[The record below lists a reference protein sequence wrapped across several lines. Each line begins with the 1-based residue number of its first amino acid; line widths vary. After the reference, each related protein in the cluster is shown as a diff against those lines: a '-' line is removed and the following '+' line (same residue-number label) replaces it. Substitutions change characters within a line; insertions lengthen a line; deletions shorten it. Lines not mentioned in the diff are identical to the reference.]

1 MELKALTHHGLDQS
15 DMECGRSAEQTHY
28 SKTGEK
34 IQFLVSLCLIDYWG
48 RKAVVSINH
57 DIRQRKRIEAAI
69 TASEKQMRSLV
80 ETISE
85 IVALIDAQGTITFI
99 SPQVERV
106 LGYPA
111 EEIKGKNIFDFI
123 HPDDR
128 ERAAAEYSK
137 TIQDPGLAVPS
148 MLRVRTRAGEWI
160 PFEVIANNQ
169 LSDTEVAA
177 VVFTARDLRYRREAE
192 KAVREAN
199 ADFEKRVEQRTMEL
213 AKANAALRIENQQRR
228 YTETQLQQS
237 LSLLHSTLE
246 STEDGILVVS
256 KDGRVSTCNHKFLD
270 MWNIPQMAVVGLR
283 WDADLRAIAI
293 TQIQDIDEFQAKVE
307 ELRQHPDAVS
317 FDTIRF
323 KDGRIFERCSQPQRI
338 GDQIVGRVWSFHD
351 VTHSREVEDE
361 LRQAQKMEAVGR
373 LAGGMAHDFNNMLM
387 LISGYA
393 GQMLEDSRLPA
404 RHRVTAQQLVDA
416 TKRAA
421 GLTRQLLAFSRKQP
435 VMPRVLDLNRVVSDM
450 QKLLQRL
457 LSDRVQ
463 LVIHLQDE
471 PVLVRADQS
480 QIELMIMNLA
490 INARDAMAEGGTLAM
505 RTRTLAL
512 PDGGRTPASRMEYA
526 LLEVADTGHG
536 MSPEIRKHIFEP
548 FFTTKEPGRGTG
560 LGLSTVY
567 GIVEAADGHISVE
580 SEPERGATF
589 RIYLPLATGV
599 VSEEAQ
605 VQEAPPRSGH
615 ETILLVEDE
624 GGIRSM
630 TKVYLET
637 LGYIVLEAGS
647 SSEAERVSREYLGEI
662 DLVVTDI
669 VMPGKRGD
677 EMLRDIRKKRPETAA
692 VFISG
697 FADVQD
703 LDSSI
708 PVLEKPFAFPGLGRQ
723 VRETLDQ
730 AQKQRAK
737 PPIKQPSRK
746 RA

>member
-1 MELKALTHHGLDQS
+1 MELKKLTSLVFEQS
-15 DMECGRSAEQTHY
+15 DMDCGRSVEQTHY

-34 IQFLVSLCLIDYWG
+34 IPFLVSLCLIDYWG

-57 DIRQRKRIEAAI
+57 NIRERKRIEAAI

-85 IVALIDAQGTITFI
+85 IVVLIDAQGTITFI

-111 EEIKGKNIFDFI
+111 EETKGKNIFDFI
-123 HPDDR
+123 HPDDL

-137 TIQDPGLAVPS
+137 TVQEPGEAVPS
-148 MLRVRTRAGEWI
+148 MLRVRTGAGEWV

-169 LSDTEVAA
+169 LNDPEVAA

-192 KAVREAN
+192 RAVREAN
-199 ADFEKRVEQRTMEL
+199 ADFEKRVERRTMEL

-228 YTETQLQQS
+228 YTEAQLQQS

-246 STEDGILVVS
+246 STTDGILVIS
-256 KDGRVSTCNHKFLD
+256 KDGRVSTCNRKFLD
-270 MWNIPQMAVVGLR
+270 MWNIPQMALVGLR
-283 WDADLRAIAI
+283 WDADLRAIAVR
-293 TQIQDIDEFQAKVE
+293 QVQDIEEFQAKVE
-307 ELRQHPDAVS
+307 DLRRHPDSVS

-351 VTHSREVEDE
+351 ITHSREIEDE

-404 RHRVTAQQLVDA
+404 RHRATAQQLVEA

-421 GLTRQLLAFSRKQP
+421 SLTRQLLAFSRKQP
-435 VMPRVLDLNRVVSDM
+435 VVPRVLDLNRVVLDM

-463 LVIHLQDE
+463 LVIDLQDE
-471 PVLVRADQS
+471 PVLIHADPS

-490 INARDAMAEGGTLAM
+490 INARDAMAEGGTLTM
-505 RTRTLAL
+505 RTSAVGL
-512 PDGGRTPASRMEYA
+512 PDAGRTQAPPTEYA

-536 MSPEIRKHIFEP
+536 MSPEIKKHIFEP

-580 SEPERGATF
+580 SEAGQGAVF
-589 RIYLPLATGV
+589 RIYVPLAAGA

-605 VQEAPPRSGH
+605 VQEAAPGSGN

-637 LGYIVLEAGS
+637 LGYSVLEAGS
-647 SSEAERVSREYLGEI
+647 SSEAERVSRDYPGEI

-669 VMPGKRGD
+669 LMPGKRGD
-677 EMLRDIRKKRPETAA
+677 EMLRDIRKTRPETAA
-692 VFISG
+692 IFISG

-708 PVLEKPFAFPGLGRQ
+708 PVLEKPFAFPGLGRR

-730 AQKQRAK
+730 AQKQK
-737 PPIKQPSRK
+737 PRPAIKQPSRK